1 MLLISWLG
9 LLLLRNLPASAP
21 LLGGERNGKGQYL
34 IEVALKSEGKEWY
47 GDVWGGGDQILNLL
61 PYTRTHFR
69 GLKDSEKLTPWKKI
83 LAKM

>member
-21 LLGGERNGKGQYL
+21 LLGGEINGGQYL
-34 IEVALKSEGKEWY
+34 IKVALKSEGKEWY
-47 GDVWGGGDQILNLL
+47 GDVCGEGDQILNLL